1 MNKILEKELVCGI
14 NAVSQIVHVRPK
26 SVTSLYFHKSQ
37 NQRIKN
43 LVEKASELGIDI
55 VEKDS
60 AFFEK
65 NFSDLNHQKVAISC
79 NRRTEEAEKY
89 IDTLLN
95 KEDLTILILEGITD
109 PHNVGACLRSAAG
122 ADVDAVIV
130 PKNRSCHLTPVVRKI
145 STGASELIPFVVVTN
160 LVRTINNLQN
170 NGVMIYG
177 ADLSATEFHD
187 EVKYSRKKGIVIG
200 SEDKG
205 IRKLTRENCDY
216 LVKINM
222 SERIDSLNASVSTG
236 ILLFEMRR
244 QIKIN
249 SDQI

>member
-26 SVTSLYFHKSQ
+26 SVTSLYFHQSQ

-89 IDTLLN
+89 IETLIN

-160 LVRTINNLQN
+160 LARTINSLQK

-177 ADLSATEFHD
+177 ADLRATEFHD
-187 EVKYSRKKGIVIG
+187 EVKYNRKRGIVIG

-205 IRKLTRENCDY
+205 IRKLTRENCDR

-244 QIKIN
+244 QIKIK